1 MQDNL
6 FTTIRSR
13 YNTLSK
19 IQKNIADYI
28 LSNKNEAVRLTISD
42 LAQKCSV
49 SEPTVIRF
57 INKLDYNSYQTF
69 RIDMAGELSKENTT
83 AASSSI
89 INIADGYQNIEASD
103 SIETVKQKVVSSA
116 ACAINDLNNIINI
129 EDLNTAVNL
138 ILNSD
143 SILFYGS
150 GGSSVIAMDAYHKFM
165 RIGKRV
171 SFDINSHFSLIKTS
185 HLKADDVVVLISHT
199 GESREVLECAE
210 NAKKAGCKIIGITSY
225 LNSSLAKISDVSLFS
240 STYDLKYYTDAM
252 VSRLIQL
259 VILDMIFISVSL
271 KMGDES
277 KKMIEKSRDAISV
290 AKKSIMK

>member
-28 LSNKNEAVRLTISD
+28 LSNKNDAVRLTISD

-49 SEPTVIRF
+49 SEPTVMRF

-138 ILNSD
+138 ILNCD

-185 HLKADDVVVLISHT
+185 HLEVDDVVVLISHT

-225 LNSSLAKISDVSLFS
+225 LNSSLAKISDVALFS

>member
-1 MQDNL
+1 MQENL
-6 FTTIRSR
+6 FATIRSR

-19 IQKNIADYI
+19 VQKNIADYI
-28 LSNKNEAVRLTISD
+28 LNNKSEVVRITISE
-42 LAQKCSV
+42 LAQKCNV

-57 INKLDYNSYQTF
+57 INKLDYSSYQTF
-69 RIDMAGELSKENTT
+69 RIDMAGELSKENTN
-83 AASSSI
+83 SSSSGI
-89 INIADGYQNIEASD
+89 KIEDGYQNIEPDDDTEA
-103 SIETVKQKVVSSA
+103 VKQKVIASS
-116 ACAINDLNNIINI
+116 ACAINDLKNIINTD
-129 EDLNTAVNL
+129 DLNKAVNL
-138 ILNSD
+138 ISEAN

-165 RIGKRV
+165 RIGKKV
-171 SFDINSHFSLIKTS
+171 SFDLNSHFSLIKTY
-185 HLKADDVVVLISHT
+185 HLESKDVVVLISHT

-210 NAKKAGCKIIGITSY
+210 NAKKKGCKIIGITSY
-225 LNSSLAKISDVSLFS
+225 LNSALAKASDVVLFS

-277 KKMIEKSRDAISV
+277 KKMIKKSREAISV
-290 AKKSIMK
+290 VKKGILK